1 VVKRFAVV
9 KNNIVENII
18 VFDGDPL
25 WEPENGSIFV
35 DVTDVFIGPGFIMN
49 EDGTFSRPP
58 DPPEVGE

>member
-1 VVKRFAVV
+1 MVKRFAIV

-35 DVTDVFIGPGFIMN
+35 DVTGVFVGPEFIMN
-49 EDGTFSRPP
+49 EDGTFSA
-58 DPPEVGE
+58 PPEEPTE